1 MNIAKL
7 VFDFEFE
14 FLSEWIYKKRE
25 VFQDMIDKT
34 FFFFKFPSRKKL

>member
-14 FLSEWIYKKRE
+14 FLSEWIYKKKGSFSGHDR
-25 VFQDMIDKT
+25 
-34 FFFFKFPSRKKL
+34 